1 MASDNRLLWLIFAAL
16 VALIAVPLAWWRI
29 TEARRPVLEEVRI
42 VTATGTDPVFR
53 TGHRRVSP
61 GDEVQIA
68 AALRLSRAGGP
79 DQWLAPVAE
88 LEIDGEP
95 VAHLN
100 HDSWPEDDRE
110 VRVFWFTVE
119 SNFLGGDLKPDD
131 AARFLELRSYLA
143 PEMGR
148 GLLAAAVPEQ
158 HNDDQIDLGASEA
171 VSGGTIR
178 LYARVEV
185 AKRADAVAP
194 EQVVASD
201 GPDLASDLGFAT
213 LYLAAAFP
221 EPVLPVAGE
230 LFRLPGFEPRPA
242 VDGDWNDVT
251 VDALG
256 ATFRDLVERRRVVS
270 SRTFAA
276 VAMTG
281 DAELDLAAL
290 SRHGTIAVNI
300 DPPERAGQPL
310 RWGTDVT
317 TGDLLDDRGQ
327 WIVLLSDDGNGQL
340 DRSDRVATC
349 WRRPPVVT
357 TLGEALRADAVTAEL
372 ERHGG

>member
-281 DAELDLAAL
+281 DAELYLAAL